1 MHNPFYDIVKADELP
16 PDVAAELFIKEA
28 SPIWSDLQHPVNH
41 IIVGPRG
48 AGKTIALRQLDH
60 RSAAS
65 PRGVSCAGV
74 YVQISK
80 VSTVFQSVFASPGHP
95 RIFSRAFAD
104 YLWLEIMKEMA
115 GFLRSIEDDA
125 AVDGALISRIT
136 DGVIDIESS
145 DVLEE
150 RCADL
155 QKEIEEAIDLW
166 SIHGNCTW
174 RPRVRL
180 PFSLD
185 RAARALRQQFP
196 HLNQDRPSLCLL
208 FDESSPIPAECQR
221 TINGLLHRG
230 RAYCVKLAVRPYE
243 WSTLKTEADR
253 QIELDTDVKPLHIQY
268 PNELENPY
276 IASMQAVANR
286 ILQSRAADADAG
298 TRGWPSAGSPDIAR
312 ILADNSG
319 NYSGFDAVCAASS
332 GNPQN
337 LLSIC
342 SCIFAT
348 AISERSDDGRDA
360 GLTHISG
367 EMQNRA
373 IVRWSKDYEDQ
384 NPYPGSRA
392 FCRSLVRLVRN
403 SNDRTRSI
411 GFACS
416 PDDPDL
422 FTSEYLPDDVGELV
436 KPAFSAGFIRNSHG
450 DRASLFDVPS
460 EFYLNRGLLPR
471 EGLDLHLPVSPA
483 RAIDSRFIK
492 SSARE
497 SVFRNAGNQAA
508 DPPGSI
514 SAFLSTS
521 FAPRLEQQRSDM
533 KQALQREQVQCIDL
547 GDAPGDQFLFT
558 SIRKAI
564 DAADVTILDATMLR
578 PYTMLE
584 IGMCAG
590 GTNPKSVICV
600 VNDEDK
606 DDALAALP
614 GYMKHLPVLRFSFAS
629 ERLARLAADVRIKC
643 LDLISGPSEFKT
655 VAITDTS
662 LRPRRRKHSIFLSLP
677 HGPIRERAIAGVKAR
692 LEDLRWT
699 VVVEEDMM
707 SYSANDFQVAIQC
720 AYACRVAVIDTTGDD
735 GPDLLQCYKLG
746 LFAGRRAPWRARRVE
761 NGKPAKPDPFAS
773 VPGLSYGSW
782 NTIEELARQVESFI
796 KSEK

>member
-1 MHNPFYDIVKADELP
+1 MQNPFYNIVKADELP
-16 PDVAAELFIKEA
+16 PGVAAELFIKEA

-60 RSAAS
+60 KSAAS
-65 PRGVSCAGV
+65 PGSASYVGV

-80 VSTVFQSVFASPGHP
+80 VSTVFQNVFASPGRP
-95 RIFSRAFAD
+95 RIFSRAFSD

-115 GFLRSIEDDA
+115 GFLRSVEKNA
-125 AVDGALISRIT
+125 AVSGALISRIT
-136 DGVIDIESS
+136 DGVIDVESS
-145 DVLEE
+145 DMLEE
-150 RCADL
+150 RCSSL

-174 RPRVRL
+174 IPRVRL
-180 PFSLD
+180 PLSLD

-196 HLNQDRPSLCLL
+196 HLNQERPSLCLL

-221 TINGLLHRG
+221 AINGLLHRG

-243 WSTLKTEADR
+243 WSIWKTEADR

-268 PNELENPY
+268 PNELENSY
-276 IASMQAVANR
+276 ISSMQAVANK
-286 ILQSRAADADAG
+286 ILQSRAANTDAG
-298 TRGWPSAGSPDIAR
+298 TKSWPADGSPDIAR
-312 ILADNSG
+312 ILADDSG

-348 AISERSDDGRDA
+348 AISERNDAGDDA

-367 EMQNRA
+367 EIQNRA
-373 IVRWSKDYEDQ
+373 IVRWSKGYEDQ
-384 NPYPGSRA
+384 NPYPDSRA

-403 SNDRTRSI
+403 SNDQARSI

-422 FTSEYLPDDVGELV
+422 FTSEYLPDDVGKLI
-436 KPAFSAGFIRNSHG
+436 KPAFSAGFIRSSHS

-483 RAIDSRFIK
+483 RMIDSNFIK
-492 SSARE
+492 TSARE
-497 SVFRNAGNQAA
+497 NVFRNTGNQPK

-521 FAPRLEQQRSDM
+521 FSPRLGQQRSDI

-547 GDAPGDQFLFT
+547 SDAPSDQFLFT

-564 DAADVTILDATMLR
+564 DANDVTILDATVLR

-590 GTNPKSVICV
+590 GTKPKSVICV

-614 GYMKHLPVLRFSFAS
+614 DYMKHLPVLTFSFRS
-629 ERLARLAADVRIKC
+629 SRLAGLATAVRSKC
-643 LDLISGPSEFKT
+643 RDLRSKPSEFKT
-655 VAITDTS
+655 VAITDMP
-662 LRPRRRKHSIFLSLP
+662 LRPRRRERSIFLSLP
-677 HGPIRERAIAGVKAR
+677 YSPIRERAIADVKTR
-692 LEDLRWT
+692 LENLRWT
-699 VVVEEDMM
+699 VVVEEDMK
-707 SYSANDFQVAIQC
+707 SYSANDFQVSIQC

-773 VPGLSYGSW
+773 VPGLSRGSW
-782 NTIEELARQVESFI
+782 DTIEDLVQQVENFI
-796 KSEK
+796 ESEK

>member
-1 MHNPFYDIVKADELP
+1 MQNPFHDIVKADELP

-60 RSAAS
+60 KSAAS
-65 PRGVSCAGV
+65 PGSVSYAGV

-80 VSTVFQSVFASPGHP
+80 VSTVFQTVFASPEHP

-115 GFLRSIEDDA
+115 GFLRSMENA
-125 AVDGALISRIT
+125 ATDGALISRIT
-136 DGVIDIESS
+136 DGVIDVESS
-145 DVLEE
+145 DMLEE
-150 RCADL
+150 RCSSL

-174 RPRVRL
+174 IPRVRL
-180 PFSLD
+180 PLSLD
-185 RAARALRQQFP
+185 RAARALRRQFP

-243 WSTLKTEADR
+243 WSTLTTDADR
-253 QIELDTDVKPLHIQY
+253 KIELDTDVKPLHIQY
-268 PNELENPY
+268 PNELENSY
-276 IASMQAVANR
+276 ISSMQAVANK
-286 ILQSRAADADAG
+286 ILQSRAANTGAETTG
-298 TRGWPSAGSPDIAR
+298 RPPAGSPDIAH
-312 ILADNSG
+312 ILADDSG

-348 AISERSDDGRDA
+348 AISERSDDGGDA
-360 GLTHISG
+360 GLIHISG
-367 EMQNRA
+367 EIQNRA

-384 NPYPGSRA
+384 NPYPGSQA

-403 SNDRTRSI
+403 SNDQTRSI

-422 FTSEYLPDDVGELV
+422 FTSEYLPDEVGKLI
-436 KPAFSAGFIRNSHG
+436 KPAFSAGFIRNSHS
-450 DRASLFDVPS
+450 DRSSLFAVPS

-471 EGLDLHLPVSPA
+471 DGLDLHLPASPA
-483 RAIDSRFIK
+483 REIDSNFIK
-492 SSARE
+492 KSTRE
-497 SVFRNAGNQAA
+497 NVFRNTGNQPK
-508 DPPGSI
+508 DPPDSI

-521 FAPRLEQQRSDM
+521 FSPRLEQQRSDI

-547 GDAPGDQFLFT
+547 SDASGDQFLFT

-564 DAADVTILDATMLR
+564 DASDVTILDATVLR

-614 GYMKHLPVLRFSFAS
+614 DYMKHLPVSTFSFTS

-643 LDLISGPSEFKT
+643 LDLISKPSEFKT

-662 LRPRRRKHSIFLSLP
+662 LRPRRRQHSIFLSLP
-677 HGPIRERAIAGVKAR
+677 RSPIRERAIAGVKAR
-692 LEDLRWT
+692 LKDLRWT
-699 VVVEEDMM
+699 VVVEDDMT
-707 SYSANDFQVAIQC
+707 SYSANDFQVSIQC
-720 AYACRVAVIDTTGDD
+720 AYTCRVAVIDTTGDD

-761 NGKPAKPDPFAS
+761 NGKPARSDPFAS

-782 NTIEELARQVESFI
+782 DTIEELAQQVESFI
-796 KSEK
+796 KI

>member
-1 MHNPFYDIVKADELP
+1 MRITTLEIENFRAIERVEIDAHSTMIVIAGPNGCGKSCVLDAIRFIKSAYGGYDPNEWNQWLGEFQINRQQDPWEMKKILRDKEKAARIAITLELHPKEREYLRENEQALAEEIAVTRVNPGLSYREWRHRIRILGEQQYAILQQIATLTKNF
-16 PDVAAELFIKEA
+16 VALMRAELQKPHHSGAVTIHQDGQAERVENLALQSIWRIYEPQQVGLVDYHGSHRHYAREQVGGVNLNLKTQEEQQKQSTLYNYANKYANIKTQMATEFVLQTLREKGGDSRREPLSDTLKELFRRFFPGKHFEGVKTNDKGELEFAVTVGGENKHDINDLSSGEKEILFGYLRLRNSAQRQSIILLDEPELHLNPKLIRGLPQFYQKHIGEVLDNQIWTVTHSDAFLREA
-28 SPIWSDLQHPVNH
+28 I
-41 IIVGPRG
+41 G
-48 AGKTIALRQLDH
+48 
-60 RSAAS
+60 
-65 PRGVSCAGV
+65 
-74 YVQISK
+74 
-80 VSTVFQSVFASPGHP
+80 SPGTKVYH
-95 RIFSRAFAD
+95 
-104 YLWLEIMKEMA
+104 MKEVNREEA
-115 GFLRSIEDDA
+115 GASQVKEIKREE
-125 AVDGALISRIT
+125 
-136 DGVIDIESS
+136 ESEEA
-145 DVLEE
+145 VLEMIG
-150 RCADL
+150 D
-155 QKEIEEAIDLW
+155 
-166 SIHGNCTW
+166 
-174 RPRVRL
+174 
-180 PFSLD
+180 
-185 RAARALRQQFP
+185 
-196 HLNQDRPSLCLL
+196 
-208 FDESSPIPAECQR
+208 
-221 TINGLLHRG
+221 
-230 RAYCVKLAVRPYE
+230 
-243 WSTLKTEADR
+243 
-253 QIELDTDVKPLHIQY
+253 
-268 PNELENPY
+268 
-276 IASMQAVANR
+276 
-286 ILQSRAADADAG
+286 IL
-298 TRGWPSAGSPDIAR
+298 IAR

-348 AISERSDDGRDA
+348 AISERSDAGGDA

-373 IVRWSKDYEDQ
+373 IVRWSKDYEEQ
-384 NPYPGSRA
+384 NPYPGSRV

-450 DRASLFDVPS
+450 DRVSLFDVPS

-521 FAPRLEQQRSDM
+521 FAPRLDQQRSDI

-629 ERLARLAADVRIKC
+629 ERLARLAAD
-643 LDLISGPSEFKT
+643 G
-655 VAITDTS
+655 
-662 LRPRRRKHSIFLSLP
+662 
-677 HGPIRERAIAGVKAR
+677 HGDR
-692 LEDLRWT
+692 
-699 VVVEEDMM
+699 
-707 SYSANDFQVAIQC
+707 
-720 AYACRVAVIDTTGDD
+720 
-735 GPDLLQCYKLG
+735 
-746 LFAGRRAPWRARRVE
+746 
-761 NGKPAKPDPFAS
+761 
-773 VPGLSYGSW
+773 
-782 NTIEELARQVESFI
+782 
-796 KSEK
+796 